1 MLVSFYISRN
11 DLDQL
16 NNLEDHAILNIVDK
30 IKDTYSIDAIASIN
44 DNDVE
49 AIKKWFVQ
57 VSIDY
62 KVYVKIKEYLNFEL
76 FERYKQTA
84 Y

>member
-16 NNLEDHAILNIVDK
+16 NKLESINGIFDK
-30 IKDTYSIDAIASIN
+30 EDLYTIDAISSID

-62 KVYVKIKEYLNFEL
+62 KVYLKIQDYLNFEL
-76 FERYKQTA
+76 FERYKKPA
-84 Y
+84 

>member
-16 NNLEDHAILNIVDK
+16 NKLESINGIFDK
-30 IKDTYSIDAIASIN
+30 EDLYTIDAISSID

-62 KVYVKIKEYLNFEL
+62 KVYLKIQDYLNFEL
-76 FERYKQTA
+76 FERYKKPA

>member
-16 NNLEDHAILNIVDK
+16 NKLESINGIFDK
-30 IKDTYSIDAIASIN
+30 EDLYTIDAISSID

-62 KVYVKIKEYLNFEL
+62 KVYLKIQDYLNFEL
-76 FERYKQTA
+76 FERYKKTA